1 MNKDTLDLVREPMP
15 NLKGYLE
22 NAYIHP
28 VFKDDGSDDHYDDG
42 TLIVPTKRSQSRRNT
57 PEPSKTSG
65 GSVSSIPEIIEE
77 KHKP

>member
-1 MNKDTLDLVREPMP
+1 MNKDTLDLVRKPMP
-15 NLKGYLE
+15 NLKGYLQ

-42 TLIVPTKRSQSRRNT
+42 TVIVPTKRQSRRNT

-77 KHKP
+77 KRKP